1 LTGFLSTDTL
11 TVAGLEVK
19 DQTFGEA
26 IRQPGI
32 TFVAAQFDGILGM
45 GFPQISVDGVVP
57 PFQNMIAQNLVDESV
72 FSFWLSRDP
81 KAEKGGEIT
90 FGGSDPN
97 HYKGEITWTDITR
110 KGYWQFKVDGM
121 DVEGGEEGEFCA
133 GGCQMIADS
142 GTSLIAGPAAEVKRI
157 NKLIGGIPIVNGEY
171 AVNYGTVTLELQ
183 SDIH

>member
-1 LTGFLSTDTL
+1 
-11 TVAGLEVK
+11 
-19 DQTFGEA
+19 
-26 IRQPGI
+26 
-32 TFVAAQFDGILGM
+32 
-45 GFPQISVDGVVP
+45 
-57 PFQNMIAQNLVDESV
+57 
-72 FSFWLSRDP
+72 
-81 KAEKGGEIT
+81 
-90 FGGSDPN
+90 
-97 HYKGEITWTDITR
+97 
-110 KGYWQFKVDGM
+110 M